1 MTRTP
6 DIVRVEINHLREL
19 LNNATEKNKE
29 YENKIA
35 ELEAKLDVYHKN
47 LEHSTE
53 SKMFNYIF
61 AIKEY
66 GENIYLKEFKTDR
79 TSEWTKSES

>member
-47 LEHSTE
+47 LEH
-53 SKMFNYIF
+53 
-61 AIKEY
+61 EY
-66 GENIYLKEFKTDR
+66 RKQNV
-79 TSEWTKSES
+79 

>member
-1 MTRTP
+1 MAQTKSNIGYVSQDTWIARKLRICSLWTQQMTRTP
-6 DIVRVEINHLREL
+6 DIVRVEINHLRQL

-47 LEHSTE
+47 LEH
-53 SKMFNYIF
+53 
-61 AIKEY
+61 EY
-66 GENIYLKEFKTDR
+66 RKQNV
-79 TSEWTKSES
+79 

>member
-6 DIVRVEINHLREL
+6 DMLEEINHLREL

-47 LEHSTE
+47 QSMSTA
-53 SKMFNYIF
+53 NV
-61 AIKEY
+61 
-66 GENIYLKEFKTDR
+66 
-79 TSEWTKSES
+79 

>member
-1 MTRTP
+1 M
-6 DIVRVEINHLREL
+6 
-19 LNNATEKNKE
+19 
-29 YENKIA
+29 
-35 ELEAKLDVYHKN
+35 
-47 LEHSTE
+47 STE

-79 TSEWTKSES
+79 TAEWTKSEYSRNRKIE

>member
-1 MTRTP
+1 M
-6 DIVRVEINHLREL
+6 
-19 LNNATEKNKE
+19 
-29 YENKIA
+29 
-35 ELEAKLDVYHKN
+35 
-47 LEHSTE
+47 STE

-79 TSEWTKSES
+79 TPEWTKSEYCRNRKIEYMNLLSKEEYNTYYKDLKQ